1 MTTAK
6 TLTPMQQL
14 DNAIAILESGEVRQ
28 GCALVYQAARAAVDA
43 AAARHGISC
52 PTHLD
57 AYNFILA
64 LDGIPSIAS
73 YDDPVELPDRYTVD
87 DPLDDTFPIPE
98 YVAGFGVAESFQEH
112 ADTPIEV
119 QQSDP
124 CLYWQPGEFRIFY
137 PAVREL
143 IDRLENAQLPAD
155 TP

>member
-1 MTTAK
+1 MTTVK

-28 GCALVYQAARAAVDA
+28 GCALVYQAARAAIDA

-57 AYNFILA
+57 AHNFVRA
-64 LDGIPSIAS
+64 LDGIDPITS
-73 YDDPVELPDRYTVD
+73 YNDTVEWPERYTVFDPSDD
-87 DPLDDTFPIPE
+87 DPPFPHH
-98 YVAGFGVAESFQEH
+98 VADFGIAESFQEH
-112 ADTPIEV
+112 ANTPIEV

-155 TP
+155 AP

>member
-1 MTTAK
+1 MTTSK
-6 TLTPMQQL
+6 TLTPMQKL
-14 DNAIAILESGEVRQ
+14 DNAIAVLESGEVRQ
-28 GCALVYQAARAAVDA
+28 GCALVYQSARAAIDDD
-43 AAARHGISC
+43 ARHGISC

-64 LDGIPSIAS
+64 LDGIPPIAS
-73 YDDPVELPDRYTVD
+73 YEDPVEWPDCYAVD
-87 DPLDDTFPIPE
+87 NPIDDGLLIPE
-98 YVAGFGVAESFQEH
+98 YVADFGIAESFQEY

-124 CLYWQPGEFRIFY
+124 CFYWQPGEFRIFY

>member
-28 GCALVYQAARAAVDA
+28 GCALVYQAARAAVDD
-43 AAARHGISC
+43 AAARHGIAC
-52 PTHLD
+52 TTHLD

-64 LDGIPSIAS
+64 LDGIPPIAS
-73 YDDPVELPDRYTVD
+73 YDDPVELPDCYAVD
-87 DPLDDTFPIPE
+87 NPFDDEILIPE
-98 YVAGFGVAESFQEH
+98 YVADFGVAESFQEH

-143 IDRLENAQLPAD
+143 IDRLENAQLPSD